1 MWPKR
6 YREWRLW
13 RKTAFDIPFRNTES
27 SRTCARAWPEAIPI
41 ARPASRGEKLF
52 RSGQRHDLQRAKRNG
67 LALKRGS
74 TEGFTMQPRRGI
86 RRAVIP
92 SEATLL

>member
-52 RSGQRHDLQRAKRNG
+52 RSGQRLDLQRAKRNG
-67 LALKRGS
+67 LALDLRNRA
-74 TEGFTMQPRRGI
+74 GFTLQPRRCI
-86 RRAVIP
+86 RGDVIP